1 MLSSRANLEEVMKQP
16 GRHVRF
22 GIAAAALLLTG
33 IAAAPAFAGVSA
45 MDYDA
50 AAVPC
55 QSFQRWGA
63 GGWTA
68 VAPATLD
75 IDNGMQ
81 LSFRPG
87 DSMGPGSTVSGVAV
101 PIILD
106 RHCGND

>member
-1 MLSSRANLEEVMKQP
+1 MKRLSHPLRLSL
-16 GRHVRF
+16 G
-22 GIAAAALLLTG
+22 AAALLLAG
-33 IAAAPAFAGVSA
+33 AAAGPVQAQVSA

-50 AAVPC
+50 ASVPC
-55 QSFQRWGA
+55 QSFERWGN

-75 IDNGMQ
+75 IDNGMA

-87 DSMGPGSTVSGVAV
+87 DSMGPGSTVGGVAV

-106 RHCGND
+106 RHCGNM

>member
-1 MLSSRANLEEVMKQP
+1 MRQRDRLFRQGL
-16 GRHVRF
+16 
-22 GIAAAALLLTG
+22 AAAALLLTG
-33 IAAAPAFAGVSA
+33 IAGAPATAGVSA

-50 AAVPC
+50 AVVPC

-68 VAPATLD
+68 VAPVTLE
-75 IDNGMQ
+75 IDNGMR

-87 DSMGPGSTVSGVAV
+87 DSMGPGSEVNGVAV

-106 RHCGND
+106 RHCGNN

>member
-1 MLSSRANLEEVMKQP
+1 MRKP
-16 GRHVRF
+16 DRHIRL

-63 GGWTA
+63 GGLTA

-75 IDNGMQ
+75 IDNGMR

>member
-1 MLSSRANLEEVMKQP
+1 MKQ
-16 GRHVRF
+16 RARNIRF
-22 GIAAAALLLTG
+22 GFAAIALLLTG
-33 IAAAPAFAGVSA
+33 IAAGPVQAGVSA
-45 MDYDA
+45 MDYD

-68 VAPATLD
+68 TAPVTLD

-87 DSMGPGSTVSGVAV
+87 DSMGPGSTINGVAV

-106 RHCGND
+106 RHCGNS

>member
-1 MLSSRANLEEVMKQP
+1 MKHRDRNLCL
-16 GRHVRF
+16 

-33 IAAAPAFAGVSA
+33 IAVAPAHAGVSA

-50 AAVPC
+50 AVVPC
-55 QSFQRWGA
+55 QAIQRWSP

-68 VAPATLD
+68 VAPVTLD

-87 DSMGPGSTVSGVAV
+87 DSMGPGSEVNGVAV

-106 RHCGND
+106 RHCGNM

>member
-1 MLSSRANLEEVMKQP
+1 MKQ
-16 GRHVRF
+16 RDRNIRL

-33 IAAAPAFAGVSA
+33 LAAGPAAAGVSA

-55 QSFQRWGA
+55 QSFQRWGY

-68 VAPATLD
+68 VNPVTLD

-87 DSMGPGSTVSGVAV
+87 DSMGPGSTIAGVAV

-106 RHCGND
+106 RHCGNN

>member
-1 MLSSRANLEEVMKQP
+1 MKRRD
-16 GRHVRF
+16 RHVRL
-22 GIAAAALLLTG
+22 GTAAAVPLLTG
-33 IAAAPAFAGVSA
+33 IAAAPVSAGVSA
-45 MDYDA
+45 MDYD

-55 QSFQRWGA
+55 QSFQRWGT

-68 VAPATLD
+68 VAPVTLD
-75 IDNGMQ
+75 IDNGMR

-87 DSMGPGSTVSGVAV
+87 DSMGPGSTVNGVAV